1 MARQV
6 GLHRFSGKLDATV
19 GYKFYKNMCERMNTT
34 KKSWTFTTKQLQV
47 QSKFALLNKFL
58 LKITGFCSVTF
69 KNSNGPWR
77 GEAFKA
83 NFDVAFGGTYPN
95 YELAYDKIIVA
106 RGSVDN
112 PYNPSAVVES
122 NVLNISWTDN
132 SGAGTAVETDHSC
145 ILAYNSA
152 KEQAIFTLAGGDRVE
167 CLASL
172 TLPTAWSGDSV
183 DVWFCM
189 KASDTNTVQ
198 GFSDSMYLGN
208 ISI

>member
-1 MARQV
+1 MGKQV
-6 GLHRFSGKLDATV
+6 GLYRYKGKVSNAV
-19 GYKFYKNMCERMNTT
+19 GYKFYKNICVREYT
-34 KKSWTFTTKQLQV
+34 KKDYYTFSTKQLQV
-47 QSKFALLNKFL
+47 QSKFALLNEFL
-58 LKITGFCSVTF
+58 LKITGFCSETF

-83 NFDVAFGGTYPN
+83 NYDVAFGGTYPN

-112 PYNPSAVVES
+112 PYNPSAVVDS

-132 SGAGTAVETDHSC
+132 SGAGTAVETDRSC
-145 ILAYNSA
+145 ILAFNSA
-152 KEQAIFTLAGGDRVE
+152 KNQAVFTMNGGDRVE
-167 CLASL
+167 CLGSL

-198 GFSDSMYLGN
+198 GFSDSIYLGI